1 MWNYFSENLNIWKVG
16 DDLEFDW
23 DLIVLLCGIFYG
35 LFIWLLNCSLF
46 VGIQRLWAVY
56 FSPLLHLL
64 VKISFFMEIL
74 KLIFFG
80 SFFVSIVAL

>member
-1 MWNYFSENLNIWKVG
+1 VG

-23 DLIVLLCGIFYG
+23 DFDCVAVWDFFG

>member
-23 DLIVLLCGIFYG
+23 DFDCVAVWDFFG

-46 VGIQRLWAVY
+46 VGIQR
-56 FSPLLHLL
+56 
-64 VKISFFMEIL
+64 
-74 KLIFFG
+74 
-80 SFFVSIVAL
+80 FVGC